1 MFTQFI
7 YAYISTVGF
16 SLLFNIPRT
25 AILKSALIGATGWLI
40 YAEVNQLSQTAIL
53 ATFLGACA
61 VSILSEI
68 FARKFRE
75 AVTVFVIP
83 GILPLVPGSGMYNT
97 MLALIQKNFSKAA
110 LVGSETIFI
119 AASIAVAILL
129 VSSFTRLIFL
139 KKI

>member
-1 MFTQFI
+1 
-7 YAYISTVGF
+7 VGF
-16 SLLFNIPRT
+16 SLLFNIPKT
-25 AILKSALIGATGWLI
+25 AILKSALVGAIGWLI
-40 YAEVNQLSQTAIL
+40 FTKVNEFSQTAIL
-53 ATFLGACA
+53 SAFLGAGV

-68 FARKFRE
+68 FARKFKE

-110 LVGSETIFI
+110 LVGSETFFI
-119 AASIAVAILL
+119 AGSIAVAILL

>member
-7 YAYISTVGF
+7 FAYISTVGF
-16 SLLFNIPRT
+16 SLLFNIPKS
-25 AILKSALIGATGWLI
+25 AILKSALVGAIGWLI
-40 YAEVNQLSQTAIL
+40 YFQAHQFSQSAVLS
-53 ATFLGACA
+53 TFLGACV

-68 FARKFRE
+68 FARKFKE

-97 MLALIQKNFSKAA
+97 MLALIQRDISTAA
-110 LVGSETIFI
+110 LIGSETIFI
-119 AASIAVAILL
+119 AGSIAVAILL

>member
-1 MFTQFI
+1 MVVQFI

-16 SLLFNIPRT
+16 SLLFNIPKT
-25 AILKSALIGATGWLI
+25 AILKSALVGAIGWLI
-40 YAEVNQLSQTAIL
+40 FTKVNEFSHTAIL
-53 ATFLGACA
+53 STFLGAGV

-68 FARKFRE
+68 FARKFKE

-110 LVGSETIFI
+110 QVGSETIFI
-119 AASIAVAILL
+119 AGSIAVAILL
-129 VSSFTRLIFL
+129 VSSFTRLVFL